1 MSVSEE
7 IIIEERYQSAIDDIT
22 NMTVDQ
28 FETLCEEE
36 NIKDIVPNIDDAI
49 DIIATRWA
57 NRSRA

>member
-1 MSVSEE
+1 MSKEYTSN
-7 IIIEERYQSAIDDIT
+7 IT
-22 NMTVDQ
+22 VTWSINNHE

-57 NRSRA
+57 NGSRA